1 MAFFP
6 QIKSS
11 GTFGHR
17 PTWQWLAEQW
27 LSPLRAEQALQLT
40 TVFTNPCC
48 FITLGLAI
56 LGPTNHTW
64 PITVWLSHLTSYGE
78 KESKMCHVLI
88 CASFFFF
95 FLKHLVYLTDV
106 NDLPALGRLC
116 IWDFCPRLLIFETY
130 SLEQGKLK
138 PRGYSQGQWFSIRED
153 FALQRTF
160 GTAWSHF
167 WWFWLGWGDMRGIWS
182 TMLPNILQP

>member
-95 FLKHLVYLTDV
+95 F
-106 NDLPALGRLC
+106 
-116 IWDFCPRLLIFETY
+116 FET
-130 SLEQGKLK
+130 SGLPHWCKWSSCPWKTLHLRFLPQTSDIWNLFLGA
-138 PRGYSQGQWFSIRED
+138 RE
-153 FALQRTF
+153 A
-160 GTAWSHF
+160 
-167 WWFWLGWGDMRGIWS
+167 
-182 TMLPNILQP
+182 